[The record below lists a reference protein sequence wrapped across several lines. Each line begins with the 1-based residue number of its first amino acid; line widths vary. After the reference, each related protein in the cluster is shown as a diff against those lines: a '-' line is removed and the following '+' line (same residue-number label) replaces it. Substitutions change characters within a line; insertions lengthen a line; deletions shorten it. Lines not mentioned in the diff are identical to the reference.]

1 MYIYMYIY
9 ICVHIY
15 IYIYINL
22 YTYYFDHNIGF
33 RYKYRIK
40 ADRYEESSFF
50 IWKKIL
56 SKLILLIQFTSSEKT
71 VEKKENFHNSN
82 CDNDDIY
89 DSDDDNIENK
99 TVLMS
104 RHKLSPLTPQLSLIN
119 PNVRLKFTPQN
130 PNPLLSPPQSPNP
143 LPKFPQIPNP
153 LLNLPLELL
162 HKNYD
167 NHKGTCPSPKSP
179 QINTDNINL
188 KKARIIRKKSIP
200 NDSKDNRIKNNIE
213 LLFNL
218 IDIDLRCYKP
228 LLFNGFLS
236 NSVMKNTNETVNLTI
251 KNKNK
256 IIINLISKLLDVICN
271 TLGGP
276 VLFLIDDIHFLDIQ
290 SLSLLKYLWDYNNF
304 LTIICTYETVG
315 CDMNNDKN
323 IYEKCG
329 NIEETWKDCDGEN
342 ENENENEKNNES
354 EKNEN
359 ETFFEN
365 ENEIFEY
372 FLDKDKNG
380 NRFIDIKL
388 EPLNRCAILG
398 MHMYTC
404 IYIYMYLYIYLH
416 TCMYMYLYI

>member
-1 MYIYMYIY
+1 M
-9 ICVHIY
+9 
-15 IYIYINL
+15 
-22 YTYYFDHNIGF
+22 
-33 RYKYRIK
+33 
-40 ADRYEESSFF
+40 
-50 IWKKIL
+50 
-56 SKLILLIQFTSSEKT
+56 LIQFTSSENT
-71 VEKKENFHNSN
+71 IEKKEKFYDSN
-82 CDNDDIY
+82 CDDDKY
-89 DSDDDNIENK
+89 DTDDDNIKNK

-104 RHKLSPLTPQLSLIN
+104 RHKSSPMN

-143 LPKFPQIPNP
+143 LF
-153 LLNLPLELL
+153 NLPLELL

-167 NHKGTCPSPKSP
+167 NNLGTSPSPKSP
-179 QINTDNINL
+179 QINRDEINL
-188 KKARIIRKKSIP
+188 KKGRIIRKKSIP
-200 NDSKDNRIKNNIE
+200 HDSKDNRIEHNIE

-236 NSVMKNTNETVNLTI
+236 KSVMKNTYETANLTI

-256 IIINLISKLLDVICN
+256 IIINLVSKLLDVICN
-271 TLGGP
+271 ILGGP

-315 CDMNNDKN
+315 CDLINEKN
-323 IYEKCG
+323 LHEKCG
-329 NIEETWKDCDGEN
+329 DIEETWRDCDGES
-342 ENENENEKNNES
+342 ENENDNGRSNES

-372 FLDKDKNG
+372 FLDKDKNC
-380 NRFIDIKL
+380 NRFFDIKL

-398 MHMYTC
+398 MHMDTC
-404 IYIYMYLYIYLH
+404 IYIRICIYIHINVFVCICKYIFTYVRIYMNSYN
-416 TCMYMYLYI
+416 